1 MSFQDPRRVQSLD
14 VPLFYRMVRAVVR
27 TGLWIFFTK
36 LRLLNRER
44 LEQTAPA
51 LLLISHPR
59 SFAASLLLVSAL
71 DHRVHCLIPAG
82 KIRGF
87 FRKLAARALGM
98 WPLDFTTEQQD
109 NWLAPCMKLLANQE
123 VIALFAG
130 EEPLNGAH
138 RPPVAD
144 FAARLAVEAILQGQ
158 EHLQPIIY
166 PLHWFLGTG
175 RRGPEPLVYVDTPIQ
190 ATDFLPKV
198 GEDLAE
204 ASHQLVEAIRIAM
217 RANIFGLAEQELEN
231 FTGEVEDLSREDL
244 RLQWAR
250 RPNWKQRPED
260 LELSSI
266 AWKWVVEQ
274 NRTNPA
280 SLVELREALDA
291 YREARR
297 RCSME
302 EFITEVSGPWQSSG
316 AGVAAAWVETV
327 LGFPLALYG
336 MVNHLPAVIVLLAS
350 GLFKSSPRR
359 DPKVEWLFR
368 MFIVLS
374 SYTAQV
380 FIVHFWWGRAA
391 AGYYTLTLPLS
402 GAYLWR
408 YRWLVRHR
416 THVLIR
422 KVLHPGRSAR
432 VTRERKNLLDR
443 FALEF
448 ERSLRSSH
456 APNGPSTDLAQ
467 RRPAQHG

>member
-1 MSFQDPRRVQSLD
+1 MSLQSRVRVQSHD
-14 VPLFYRMVRAVVR
+14 IPFFYRLMRAVVR
-27 TGLWIFFTK
+27 AGLWILFPRP
-36 LRLLNRER
+36 RLLNRER
-44 LEQTAPA
+44 LEQTGPA
-51 LLLISHPR
+51 LLLVSHPR
-59 SFAASLLLVSAL
+59 SFAASLLFVSAL
-71 DHRVHCLIPAG
+71 DRRVHCLIPSG
-82 KIRGF
+82 KIHGF
-87 FRKLAARALGM
+87 FRKLAARALGVCT
-98 WPLDFTTEQQD
+98 LDFTTEQQD
-109 NWLAPCMKLLANQE
+109 DWLAPCMKLLANQE

-130 EEPLNGAH
+130 EARLDGAH

-158 EHLQPIIY
+158 EDLQPTIY

-204 ASHQLVEAIRIAM
+204 ASQQLVEAIGIAM
-217 RANIFGLAEQELEN
+217 SANIFGLAEQELEN
-231 FTGEVEDLSREDL
+231 FTGELEDLSREDL

-266 AWKWVVEQ
+266 ARKWVVEQ

-416 THVLIR
+416 TQVLIR

-448 ERSLRSSH
+448 ERSLRSSRT
-456 APNGPSTDLAQ
+456 PNEPSTDFAQ
-467 RRPAQHG
+467 